1 MTDSGRYVIHTYM
14 IKSIVEIPL
23 EEGYLVEFK
32 DFSGGLSNKE
42 LSVTMC
48 AFANTDGG
56 DIYIGVTD
64 ARQIKGLRITP
75 LLLDNIQNTAREGCV
90 PAVHIQLHQIKVDQT
105 HSVIKISIEKS
116 GHLHSTASGKTYLR
130 IGTQDKK
137 VMGDELL
144 RLAETKSRISFEET
158 LLDAG
163 TDVLDVEA
171 LNQYYTVRQRV
182 SSIRRGLSH
191 EELLIKIGL
200 AEKVA
205 NTVKIKVGAFIL
217 FGKENEAVL
226 LQRDFTFVKYDNENE
241 MFTYREDLSLPATK
255 MLDRIMELI
264 RPYNKSVE
272 GTKGLVRQEKFT
284 YPEEAIREALLNAFA
299 HRDYRISGLKNE
311 CRLYP
316 NHMEIISA
324 GGLPGMITLENIDKR
339 HFSRNPKVMHALLIL
354 GLTEEL
360 GQGITLMK
368 EALNRNGNPPP
379 EFVAD
384 EERFKV
390 IFHKVAE
397 YISDNEAKLMLE
409 KYFAKG
415 DFINRSQLES
425 LTGFGKTK
433 TKYFI
438 KELLKENYLEK
449 VGNGPSTKYKKN
461 ALA

>member
-1 MTDSGRYVIHTYM
+1 MAKNPAD
-14 IKSIVEIPL
+14 IPS

-32 DFSGGLSNKE
+32 DFSGGVSNKE

-64 ARQIKGLRITP
+64 TRQIKGLKITSF
-75 LLLDNIQNTAREGCV
+75 LLDNIQNTAREGCV
-90 PAVHIQLHQIKVDQT
+90 PAVHIGLHQIKIDQA
-105 HSVIKISIEKS
+105 HSVIKISVEKS
-116 GHLHSTASGKTYLR
+116 GHLHSTASGKTYIR

-144 RLAETKSRISFEET
+144 RLAETKSRVSFEET
-158 LLDAG
+158 LLDVG

-171 LNQYYTVRQRV
+171 INQYYTIRQKV

-191 EELLIKIGL
+191 EELLMKIGL
-200 AEKVA
+200 AEKRGNAVR
-205 NTVKIKVGAFIL
+205 IKAGAFIL
-217 FGKENEAVL
+217 FGRENEAAL
-226 LQRDFTFVKYDNENE
+226 LQRDFAFVKYDKENE
-241 MFTYREDLSLPATK
+241 MYTYRDDLSLPATK
-255 MLDRIMELI
+255 MLDRLMELV

-284 YPEEAIREALLNAFA
+284 YPEESIREALLNAFA
-299 HRDYRISGLKNE
+299 HRDYRIAGLKNE
-311 CRLYP
+311 CRIYSDR
-316 NHMEIISA
+316 MEIISA

-339 HFSRNPKVMHALLIL
+339 HYSRNPKIMHALLIL

-379 EFVAD
+379 EFVAN
-384 EERFKV
+384 EEQFKV
-390 IFHKVAE
+390 IFHRAKK
-397 YISDNEAKLMLE
+397 YMSGSDAKLILE

-415 DFINRSQLES
+415 DLINRSQIES
-425 LTGFGKTK
+425 LTGFGKTR

-438 KELLKENYLEK
+438 KELLKEDYLEK
-449 VGNGPSTKYKKN
+449 IGNGPSTKYKKKQATRPN
-461 ALA
+461 VKE